1 MAEPSRARVVGGR
14 LIAGVLILLAVT
26 MMAWLLIVLRRVLPD
41 DASGQRGSLTAPTFA
56 DQPRIADAAST
67 PLLIPDTLLGRSR
80 AVHFV
85 VLSAA
90 EANAFPGLLETFGD
104 TIVQTSGTYA
114 VMAAGEPFTFF
125 VMRPFAHK
133 RGEMLGFY
141 RLGWWPAERW
151 MMAANYLNPDGF
163 VEVTPANV
171 DTRLSEHFR
180 MSDFLTHD
188 QLAVWPKYLLLEER
202 LIDKLELVL
211 GELRDKGVDNSRVV
225 VLSGFRAPYYNDL
238 RIDEGA
244 ARASRHQFGDAAD
257 IIIDADG
264 NGRMDDLN
272 GDRRSDLR
280 DLSTIGAAVAS
291 VERRYPELIGGLGTY
306 AAMGPSG
313 PFAHID
319 VRGTSARWERASR
332 TRRNTAPAPRRR

>member
-1 MAEPSRARVVGGR
+1 MGEPSRVRIVGGR
-14 LIAGVLILLAVT
+14 LIAGVLVLLAVV
-26 MMAWLLIVLRRVLPD
+26 MAVWLLIVLRRVLPD
-41 DASGQRGSLTAPTFA
+41 DASGGSLTAPTFA
-56 DQPRIADAAST
+56 DEQPVADTGAT
-67 PLLIPDTLLGRSR
+67 TLQIPDTLLGRSR
-80 AVHFV
+80 AVRFV
-85 VLSAA
+85 ALTAA
-90 EANAFPGLLETFGD
+90 EADAFPGLADAFGD
-104 TIVQTSGTYA
+104 TIVASSGTYA

-141 RLGWWPAERW
+141 RLGRWPAERW

-163 VEVTPANV
+163 VEVQPGNV
-171 DTRLSEHFR
+171 DTRLSDHFR
-180 MSDFLTHD
+180 LGDFLTHD
-188 QLAVWPKYLLLEER
+188 QQTVWPKYVVLEER

-211 GELRDKGVDNSRVV
+211 RELGDRGIDHSRVV

-244 ARASRHQFGDAAD
+244 ARASRHQFGDAVD

-264 NGRMDDLN
+264 DGRMDDLN
-272 GDRRSDLR
+272 RDRRTDLR
-280 DLSTIGAAVAS
+280 DLNAIGAAVAS
-291 VERRYPELIGGLGTY
+291 VERRFPELIGGLGTY

-332 TRRNTAPAPRRR
+332 ALPDTAARRRR